1 MELAK
6 SIIDL
11 ISSGLV
17 LGGIIWGAWKAATFF
32 NYKYDSDIRNLYIEN
47 CKKIRSIMGKVI
59 SCREADNNDIYQI
72 QTLLQDALIFLH
84 KDIVNYLKNV
94 CDAMISLNCYK
105 IDLEAFYGTDAERKE
120 YFSKHTDAFN
130 RLVDLNK
137 MSFLVYRKHIVK
149 DGLGFDK
156 FKKILDYKY
165 DKN

>member
-1 MELAK
+1 MTVPSVPEP
-6 SIIDL
+6 
-11 ISSGLV
+11 V
-17 LGGIIWGAWKAATFF
+17 
-32 NYKYDSDIRNLYIEN
+32 
-47 CKKIRSIMGKVI
+47 
-59 SCREADNNDIYQI
+59 
-72 QTLLQDALIFLH
+72 AL
-84 KDIVNYLKNV
+84 
-94 CDAMISLNCYK
+94 
-105 IDLEAFYGTDAERKE
+105 ETFYGTDAERKE